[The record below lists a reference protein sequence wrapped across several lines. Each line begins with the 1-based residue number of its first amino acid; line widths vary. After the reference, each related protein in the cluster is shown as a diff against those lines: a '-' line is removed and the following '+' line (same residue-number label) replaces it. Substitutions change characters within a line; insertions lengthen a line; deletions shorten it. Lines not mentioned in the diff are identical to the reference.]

1 MDFSKK
7 DYNAQITEIEVQ
19 IPSITGLATT
29 VVLNAI
35 ENKIPKACNLVKKN
49 RLWWKNMQINLRVK
63 YLMQKIK
70 ERRFVD
76 KSVITGFIDN
86 SDSDKKIRR

>member
-1 MDFSKK
+1 
-7 DYNAQITEIEVQ
+7 
-19 IPSITGLATT
+19 
-29 VVLNAI
+29 
-35 ENKIPKACNLVKKN
+35 
-49 RLWWKNMQINLRVK
+49 MQINLRVK

-70 ERRFVD
+70 ERGFVD